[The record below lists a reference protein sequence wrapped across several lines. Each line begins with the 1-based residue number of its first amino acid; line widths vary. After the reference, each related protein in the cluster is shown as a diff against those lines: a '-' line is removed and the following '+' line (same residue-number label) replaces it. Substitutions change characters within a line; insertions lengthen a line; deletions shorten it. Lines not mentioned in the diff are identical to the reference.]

1 MAFGI
6 INNKFKIYQRQFL
19 KYLFLIFFQTL
30 LLTLSA
36 IFDNYFYCSAQ
47 KHSYVKVFQVCNA
60 FFFSL
65 RKMYSYLC

>member
-1 MAFGI
+1 MMFGV

-19 KYLFLIFFQTL
+19 KYLYFFQTL
-30 LLTLSA
+30 LLTLIA
-36 IFDNYFYCSAQ
+36 IFDNDFYCSAQ

-60 FFFSL
+60 LFFSL